1 MLTDFQKKVSPSD
14 SAEIV

>member
-1 MLTDFQKKVSPSD
+1 MLTDFQLFSPSD

>member
-1 MLTDFQKKVSPSD
+1 MLTDVLKFFSPSD

>member
-1 MLTDFQKKVSPSD
+1 MLTNFQNFSPSD